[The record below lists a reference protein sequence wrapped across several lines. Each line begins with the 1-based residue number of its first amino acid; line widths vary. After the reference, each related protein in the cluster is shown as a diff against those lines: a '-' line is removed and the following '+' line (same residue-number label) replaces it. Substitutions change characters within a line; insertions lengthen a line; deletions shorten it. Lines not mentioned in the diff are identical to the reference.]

1 LLLSG
6 YQLSGALCHYNKQTI
21 YPPKL
26 FISWRAPALMAFC
39 TCGAKESEFNERRYA
54 AAVCHLYHCF
64 VRRAS
69 AGAARYSFDVNSSSS
84 TTSFLLL

>member
-26 FISWRAPALMAFC
+26 FISRRAPALMAFC
-39 TCGAKESEFNERRYA
+39 TCGAKESEFNERRY